1 MVRDLDAFTLTLE
14 EIAAEA
20 CVGTDVAQAVLDA
33 FTAPASPTNAE
44 FKAFG
49 DFNLAAACPLVRT
62 PNGRYLSL
70 QSYGLYESLY
80 DSPFYWMHAD
90 AGYRAE
96 ASKHRGAFTE
106 DFVARRLAEVFGPA
120 RVHRGVVIKRGTKHV
135 TDIDVLVTF
144 ADRAIAL
151 QCKSKKLTL
160 AARKGNDLQLRSDFK
175 KSVQDA
181 YDQARISADSL
192 LDPSLTFL
200 DAEGA
205 SLAVSKQ
212 RTIYQVCVVSDSYP
226 SLTVQARSFLT
237 HTADETVR
245 PPLVTDVFLIDV
257 LAEMLSS
264 PLRLL
269 SYVNR
274 RVSYTGRV
282 NSMNEH
288 AILGFH
294 LSQNLWL
301 EEEYSMAMID
311 DACAIDLDAAMTVR
325 RGGVPGSPTPDGV
338 LTRFARTPVGRIL
351 SAIEHRESV
360 AEVDLGFLLLT
371 LGETAVRDLGKGLE
385 AVAARTRKDGRT
397 HDFTHIFAESEAG
410 LTVHCSPLSDAEALP
425 ELRRHC
431 ENRKYIHRAG
441 AWHGLL
447 VRAEDGL
454 RSWGLSSGF
463 LGSQTRRSTPPP
475 ALWSRATPRGRRPCP
490 VPWGA

>member
-1 MVRDLDAFTLTLE
+1 
-14 EIAAEA
+14 
-20 CVGTDVAQAVLDA
+20 
-33 FTAPASPTNAE
+33 
-44 FKAFG
+44 
-49 DFNLAAACPLVRT
+49 
-62 PNGRYLSL
+62 
-70 QSYGLYESLY
+70 
-80 DSPFYWMHAD
+80 
-90 AGYRAE
+90 
-96 ASKHRGAFTE
+96 
-106 DFVARRLAEVFGPA
+106 
-120 RVHRGVVIKRGTKHV
+120 V

-144 ADRAIAL
+144 ADRAIVL

-181 YDQARISADSL
+181 YDQARLSADSL
-192 LDPSLTFL
+192 LDPALTFL
-200 DAEGA
+200 GA
-205 SLAVSKQ
+205 DGAPLLIPRL
-212 RTIYQVCVVSDSYP
+212 RTIYPVCVVSDSYP
-226 SLTVQARSFLT
+226 ALTVQARSFLT
-237 HTADETVR
+237 HTADDAVR

-257 LAEMLSS
+257 MAEMLAT

-269 SYVNR
+269 SYVDR
-274 RVSYTGRV
+274 RVSYTGRL

-301 EEEYSMAMID
+301 ENEYSMAMID
-311 DACAIDLDAAMTVR
+311 DACATDLDAAMTVR
-325 RGGVPGSPTPDGV
+325 REGIPGSPTPDGV

-351 SAIEHRESV
+351 AAVEHRESA

-371 LGETAVRDLGKGLE
+371 LSEAAVKDLGRGLE

-397 HDFTHIFAESEAG
+397 HDFTHVFAEGEAG
-410 LTVHCSPLSDAEALP
+410 LTVHCSPLPNAEAMS

-454 RSWGLSSGF
+454 PKLGLELRF
-463 LGSQTRRSTPPP
+463 PWKPDAALEAATRAVVARD
-475 ALWSRATPRGRRPCP
+475 AAKRAVAPGAAAGRGAKVGRNDPCP
-490 VPWGA
+490 CGSGKKHKRCCLT